1 MVSMGLKEA
10 RPIVKGPLHEDFD
23 DDDDI
28 FFFLLPQF
36 QPSSVYI
43 LPSPTAFTI
52 SPISLLLLRP
62 YLNSTPQSK
71 CRIRRM
77 GLLQM
82 GDLSISADAKAHG
95 QRFSLV
101 RRHPVVL
108 LHVRASFSGTVL
120 LRTSVWAKEV

>member
-1 MVSMGLKEA
+1 MF
-10 RPIVKGPLHEDFD
+10 KGPLHEDFD

-28 FFFLLPQF
+28 FSFLLPQF
-36 QPSSVYI
+36 QPSSVNT
-43 LPSPTAFTI
+43 LPSPTAFT
-52 SPISLLLLRP
+52 ISLLLLRP

-82 GDLSISADAKAHG
+82 RDLSISADAKAHG

-108 LHVRASFSGTVL
+108 LHVRASLSGTVP
-120 LRTSVWAKEV
+120 LRTSVWAKEVYAKKKPCG